1 VLHFAPLLWIK
12 NTVFMK
18 RALYQNLMDWKINIR
33 RKPLLLQGAR
43 QVGKTW
49 LINEFGKNEYG
60 NYVYLNFE
68 QSPNLKSLFTGE
80 LSPSKIIDN
89 IGLLLSQ
96 KIVAENTLI
105 CFDEIQNCPEALTS
119 LKYFQEQARDFHI
132 IAAGSLLGVSLGKTS
147 SFPVG
152 KVNFLTLYPLS
163 FAEYLEAT
171 GESLLAEKLLQ
182 AENLPDILHDK
193 LIDVLKMY
201 FFLGGMPEVVNDYVQ
216 NRDIQAARATQN
228 DILQAYQRDFSKYTD
243 PTQAI
248 RVAEIWQSVPYQLA
262 KENKKFMY
270 NDVKSNARAS
280 AYQQSI
286 EWLRNAGL
294 IHVVNHVR
302 AAKLPISGYADYSKF
317 KVYILD
323 TGLLGA
329 LLNLS
334 SDIILKPNA
343 LFMEYNGAFVE
354 NYACLELLKVL
365 GQDLYYWT
373 SEREAEVDFV
383 FQWKNSIYPLEVK
396 SGTNRNTK
404 SLRSYADKFQP
415 TLLMRTSPRNFIKSE
430 EFVNLPL
437 YGLLGI
443 KSLLVN

>member
-1 VLHFAPLLWIK
+1 
-12 NTVFMK
+12 MK
-18 RALYQNLMDWKINIR
+18 RILYQGLMAWKADPR

-49 LINEFGKNEYG
+49 LVNEFGKTAYQ
-60 NYVYLNFE
+60 NYIYLNFE
-68 QSPNLKSLFTGE
+68 QTPGLKSIFTKE
-80 LSPSKIIDN
+80 LSPSKIIEN
-89 IGLLLSQ
+89 LSLTLGK
-96 KIVAENTLI
+96 KIIAENTLI
-105 CFDEIQNCPEALTS
+105 CFDEIQVCPEALTS
-119 LKYFQEQARDFHI
+119 LKYFQELAPEFHI

-152 KVNFLTLYPLS
+152 KVNFITLYPLS

-171 GESLLAEKLLQ
+171 GEGLLAEKLLH
-182 AENLPDILHDK
+182 AESLPDILHDK
-193 LIDVLKMY
+193 LIDHLKMY
-201 FFLGGMPEVVNDYVQ
+201 FFLGGMPEVVNDYIQ
-216 NRDIQAARATQN
+216 NRDIAAARVIQN
-228 DILQAYQRDFSKYTD
+228 DILQAYQRDFSKYSD

-248 RVAEIWQSVPYQLA
+248 KVTEIWQSVPYQLA

-270 NDVKSNARAS
+270 SDVKSNARS
-280 AYQQSI
+280 TTYQQSI

-294 IHVVNHVR
+294 IHVVNNIR
-302 AAKLPISGYADYSKF
+302 AAKLPISGYADHSKF
-317 KVYILD
+317 KIYSLD

-334 SDIILKPNA
+334 PEIIIKPTD

-354 NYACLELLKVL
+354 NYVCVELLKVL
-365 GQDLYYWT
+365 GEDLYYWT

-383 FQWKNSIYPLEVK
+383 FQWQNSIYPLEVK

-404 SLRSYADKFQP
+404 SLRNYADKFQP
-415 TLLMRTSPRNFIKSE
+415 RLLMRTSPRNFTKSE
-430 EFVNLPL
+430 EFINLPL

-443 KSLLVN
+443 KSILTKI